1 MNLGYDIICKTLR
14 TKMYST
20 DFADS
25 TKRKKK
31 KEREKKL
38 GWAVAQSSF
47 SFSLII

>member
-1 MNLGYDIICKTLR
+1 
-14 TKMYST
+14 MYCT

-25 TKRKKK
+25 TKRKK